1 MKDPHL
7 IIERALLTEK
17 STQQAVL
24 NKYHFRVD
32 KNANKIEIKSAVEAL
47 YGKGEVT
54 VTAVNTISVK
64 GKKRR
69 AQTKNGKAGYTKDW
83 KKAIVTTDKPLA
95 IFEEMGV

>member
-1 MKDPHL
+1 VKDPHT

-24 NKYHFRVD
+24 NKYHFRVNKD
-32 KNANKIEIKSAVEAL
+32 ANKIEIRAAVEAL
-47 YGKGEVT
+47 YGKGDVK
-54 VTAVNTISVK
+54 VLAVNTIAVK

-69 AQTKNGKAGYTKDW
+69 AQTRGGKPGYTKDW
-83 KKAIVTTDKPLA
+83 KKAVVTTDKPLA

>member
-1 MKDPHL
+1 MKDPHT

-17 STQQAVL
+17 SNAQAVL

-32 KNANKIEIKSAVEAL
+32 KNANKIEIKSAVESL
-47 YGKGEVT
+47 YGNGEVK